1 MARRNLPN
9 ITWRTEMSSNNEIYF
24 NTLELIEKFNETR
37 SKRQIYKILVD
48 ENHIPSQFANEMLK
62 EYYIGEETKQRN

>member
-9 ITWRTEMSSNNEIYF
+9 ITWRTEMSSNNEMYF
-24 NTLELIEKFNETR
+24 NTIELIEKFNETR
-37 SKRQIYKILVD
+37 SKQQIYKILVD
-48 ENHIPSQFANEMLK
+48 ENNIPSQFANEMLK